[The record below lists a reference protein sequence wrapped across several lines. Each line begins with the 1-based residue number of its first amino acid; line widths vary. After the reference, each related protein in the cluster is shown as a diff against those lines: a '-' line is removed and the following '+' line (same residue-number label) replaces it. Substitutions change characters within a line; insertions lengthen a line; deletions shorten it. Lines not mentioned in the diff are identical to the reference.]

1 MIVFFFFF
9 SPPLGRMVKSQFK
22 KKFEEPVLQMYLKN
36 FDRRKQEGADLK
48 VNAEMEMDVMTN

>member
-1 MIVFFFFF
+1 MIVFFFF
-9 SPPLGRMVKSQFK
+9 SPLGRRVKVQFE

>member
-1 MIVFFFFF
+1 M
-9 SPPLGRMVKSQFK
+9 KSQFK
-22 KKFEEPVLQMYLKN
+22 EKFEEPVLQMYLKN